1 MRIFVYTNSPV
12 FLIKKGEPGCL
23 VKGEKGPKI
32 DCFFHSY
39 LIINKLILF
48 KVLKTAQNC
57 VKIC

>member
-23 VKGEKGPKI
+23 VKGEYHPKTG
-32 DCFFHSY
+32 CFLCSY

-48 KVLKTAQNC
+48 KVLKTR
-57 VKIC
+57 

>member
-48 KVLKTAQNC
+48 KVSKAR
-57 VKIC
+57 